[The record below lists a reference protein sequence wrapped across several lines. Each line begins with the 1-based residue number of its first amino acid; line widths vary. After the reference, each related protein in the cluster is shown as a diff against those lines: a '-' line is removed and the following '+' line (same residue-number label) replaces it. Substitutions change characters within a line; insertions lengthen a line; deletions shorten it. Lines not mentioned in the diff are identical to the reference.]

1 MNEMEEEKVYAERPN
16 KTAIKR
22 EMLEL
27 RDLGKQMIEMRSDWL
42 DTIPMAD
49 QLRKEIIKAKK
60 FKKGALRRQLIF
72 IEKLMREEDAEQI
85 KKSID
90 ECLQPHKEDTEMF
103 HQLEEWRDALVAGD
117 NNLMEELLE
126 RFVTLDRQHI
136 RQLIRNIAKES
147 KLKKTPKSS
156 RALFRY
162 LKESLINS

>member
-90 ECLQPHKEDTEMF
+90 ECLQPHKEDTDRF
-103 HQLEEWRDALVAGD
+103 HQLEEWRDALVGED
-117 NNLMEELLE
+117 NNLMEELLG
-126 RFVTLDRQHI
+126 RFVTLDRQHV
-136 RQLIRNIAKES
+136 RQLIRNIAKEA
-147 KLKKTPKSS
+147 KLKKPPKSS

-162 LKESLINS
+162 LKEHAE